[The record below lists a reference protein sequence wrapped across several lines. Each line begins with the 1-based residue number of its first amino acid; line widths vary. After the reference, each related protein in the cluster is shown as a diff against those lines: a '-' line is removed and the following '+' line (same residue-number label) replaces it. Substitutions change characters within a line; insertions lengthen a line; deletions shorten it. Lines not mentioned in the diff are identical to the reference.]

1 MEGRCS
7 GSKRLNIKGL
17 NLFHYYSPNRPGG
30 MQGELI
36 RKERGGMRKL
46 KRDED
51 RGQRKREISKQ
62 SDINHN
68 NHILRARH
76 DKEEK
81 ERDRAKERKV
91 RDTIQIQPQCTATGI
106 VVMLI
111 Y

>member
-1 MEGRCS
+1 
-7 GSKRLNIKGL
+7 
-17 NLFHYYSPNRPGG
+17 

-51 RGQRKREISKQ
+51 RGQRNREISEQ

-68 NHILRARH
+68 NHNLGARH

-81 ERDRAKERKV
+81 EGDREKERKKSEGHY
-91 RDTIQIQPQCTATGI
+91 TNMT
-106 VVMLI
+106 VM
-111 Y
+111 YSHRNCCDV